1 MGGGDSMLKRC
12 IALFILLY
20 LLSTATAVAD
30 VVIATETGRG
40 EYENGRFTP
49 GKPEFRYRF
58 ELDEAAGRAKLT
70 EITRLN
76 TGALIQLSVD
86 YVIIAAEDASA
97 TSSILVNKDRRG
109 QKILTLVGKPGNLA
123 IETILLGEKFF
134 EYSKASSGRFYLA
147 TGSVKR
153 ARSVQDDTQEQLRR

>member
-1 MGGGDSMLKRC
+1 MLKRC
-12 IALFILLY
+12 VAFSALLY
-20 LLSTATAVAD
+20 LLPAVTAGAEVI
-30 VVIATETGRG
+30 IATETGRG

-76 TGALIQLSVD
+76 TGSLVEVSVE
-86 YVIIAAEDASA
+86 YVVTAAEDASA
-97 TSSILVNKDRRG
+97 TSSILVSKDRRG
-109 QKILTLVGKPGNLA
+109 QKILTIVGKPGALA
-123 IETILLGEKFF
+123 TETILLGENFF

-147 TGSVKR
+147 TGSVRR
-153 ARSVQDDTQEQLRR
+153 ARSIEQDTQEQLRR

>member
-1 MGGGDSMLKRC
+1 MLKRC
-12 IALFILLY
+12 IALFVLLH

-97 TSSILVNKDRRG
+97 TSSILVEQGQTRPEDPYARWKAGEPGYRDDPSRREVFRIFEG
-109 QKILTLVGKPGNLA
+109 VFWTFLPG
-123 IETILLGEKFF
+123 
-134 EYSKASSGRFYLA
+134 YR
-147 TGSVKR
+147 
-153 ARSVQDDTQEQLRR
+153 